1 MSDEIGEEREFSEK
15 IDRLLAGEEVQA
27 GEDASED
34 YRTTINFAQKLTSL
48 RSDPSPHFKGQ
59 LRKRLL
65 SKLADQQAE
74 KTRPKEKGSAFREAF
89 RNLIPRNP
97 VWRTATATVTV
108 AVLAIIVLWGSGI
121 FTPAPEQMG
130 VRGPVPEVAPVPQM
144 APSPAEGGLQTSAV
158 VEAPV
163 SETVVA
169 AFSEEVKIDL
179 VFRNVSSES
188 MRVAPFPPAIHVIR
202 AETDEVIRSLA
213 EGNESRELLPS
224 GTLDYILVWD
234 QLDDNRRQVDPG
246 RYSIFVNDVVIH
258 KDIEPRETRQGFG
271 HLTDVIIQPP

>member
-1 MSDEIGEEREFSEK
+1 
-15 IDRLLAGEEVQA
+15 
-27 GEDASED
+27 
-34 YRTTINFAQKLTSL
+34 
-48 RSDPSPHFKGQ
+48 
-59 LRKRLL
+59 
-65 SKLADQQAE
+65 
-74 KTRPKEKGSAFREAF
+74 
-89 RNLIPRNP
+89 
-97 VWRTATATVTV
+97 
-108 AVLAIIVLWGSGI
+108 
-121 FTPAPEQMG
+121 
-130 VRGPVPEVAPVPQM
+130 M

-258 KDIEPRETRQGFG
+258 KDIEQRETRQGLA